1 MSNARSV
8 KAFIPV
14 VTDSETDL
22 SEGGLCKERL
32 PPGDVTDQ
40 TGVSAIALDS

>member
-1 MSNARSV
+1 MSDTSSV
-8 KAFIPV
+8 KAFIPTV
-14 VTDSETDL
+14 MEAETDL

-40 TGVSAIALDS
+40 AGVAAIAVDS